1 MMIDD
6 PVSWLA
12 NRIIFGVDILVA
24 TMNQAF

>member
-12 NRIIFGVDILVA
+12 NRIISGVDILVA